1 MTISGRYKCI
11 NKPTMGY
18 PQSST
23 DALVIGKMY
32 RIDEDDDLLLPGE
45 VFVRGAANDDGTY
58 DSDLGQPI
66 CYIDKVDID
75 KYFESQRVVNLNVLL
90 G

>member
-1 MTISGRYKCI
+1 
-11 NKPTMGY
+11 MG
-18 PQSST
+18 T
-23 DALVIGKMY
+23 DVLVIGKMY

-45 VFVRGAANDDGTY
+45 VCVRGAA
-58 DSDLGQPI
+58 LGQLI